1 MKNLIVVS
9 FLLLSVASNSLIAHK
24 GEDHKKMKM
33 GKPDTLTIVDGD
45 TIAIN
50 GYPKSAADKMQ
61 GMTQEEMN
69 PPKAEEKFELK
80 PFEATFQHLHNKVIH
95 FPIVIGVFAFLF
107 SVMHLKWKNQDRVIL
122 IMVAAGFLFSIVA
135 YFTGNSQSEPFIG
148 TGKEWVVNLHRN
160 FGISVLAL
168 YFIWLLFLFIAK
180 IKKYAWII
188 GAILFLI
195 VSITGFLGGVIAH

>member
-9 FLLLSVASNSLIAHK
+9 FLLLGAASNILIAH
-24 GEDHKKMKM
+24 GNEDHTKMKM
-33 GKPDTLTIVDGD
+33 GKADTLTIVNGD

-50 GYPKSAADKMQ
+50 GRPRNAADKMQ
-61 GMTQEEMN
+61 GMTKEKM
-69 PPKAEEKFELK
+69 KEEKFELK
-80 PFEATFQHLHNKVIH
+80 PTEAVFQHPHNKIVH
-95 FPIVIGVFAFLF
+95 FPIAIGVFAFLF
-107 SVMHLKWKNQDRVIL
+107 SLLHLKWKNQDTAIL
-122 IMVAAGFLFSIVA
+122 IMVAAGFLFSIAA
-135 YFTGNSQSEPFIG
+135 YFTGNNQTEPFVG
-148 TGKEWVVNLHRN
+148 TGKEWVVDLHRN
-160 FGISVLAL
+160 FGISVLAT